1 MKKIILLMLLL
12 LPCTAFAS
20 TNCRLVEY
28 PDHYEAICDGS
39 ADQAASSSQTAGQE
53 QTADSAQIPVMEV
66 PDVPPEMIVRNGL
79 ARMHMSSWVNA
90 GHGH

>member
-1 MKKIILLMLLL
+1 MMML

-20 TNCRLVEY
+20 GNCRLIEY

-39 ADQAASSSQTAGQE
+39 TE
-53 QTADSAQIPVMEV
+53 QTSESTQKTVEEVAQVPVEI

-79 ARMHMSSWVNA
+79 ASLHAAAWLKTRP
-90 GHGH
+90 GQ